1 MSKMAELDMEIRDRL
16 MDGDRPSVIA
26 TELNV
31 PIVWVYDIMKDQMS
45 EVLSEEYSPYKT
57 VNS

>member
-26 TELNV
+26 TELKV
-31 PIVWVYDIMKDQMS
+31 PIVWVYDIMKDQMR
-45 EVLSEEYSPYKT
+45 EVLSEEYSPFET

>member
-16 MDGDRPSVIA
+16 TDGDRPSVIA

-31 PIVWVYDIMKDQMS
+31 PIVWVYDVMKDQMR